1 MLATTHTVSKR
12 FWWYFHSLSDVYEDA
27 HGIWTMKQ
35 KSRLVPAV
43 SCSKDDRCNIFI
55 SSISAI
61 NLQYFGLKSGRTTFE
76 NNFNFIRK
84 QFETDSLLLNPKD
97 SNYRIVKGFAQR
109 SEKGDYFGLTNK
121 KPFRDTLNI
130 PILWCKLELHHSYSK
145 FPFACKSQ
153 AAAVYPEDEEQSR

>member
-1 MLATTHTVSKR
+1 MLMKMHMESEPWNRKPGWSQLSLAVRMTVVIYSCLI
-12 FWWYFHSLSDVYEDA
+12 STITAVY
-27 HGIWTMKQ
+27 
-35 KSRLVPAV
+35 
-43 SCSKDDRCNIFI
+43 
-55 SSISAI
+55 AI
-61 NLQYFGLKSGRTTFE
+61 NLQYFGLKSERTTFE

-84 QFETDSLLLNPKD
+84 QSETDSLLLNPKD

-145 FPFACKSQ
+145 FQFACKSRLLQ
-153 AAAVYPEDEEQSR
+153 YTQRTE